1 VQIRREGILRLC
13 SFEMSNLSAD
23 MMNAQ
28 LDRVDA
34 DVRPAVVRKTRKRQ
48 VTANSSAVCKHS
60 RMKHNKPLADAPNRI
75 TSPTS
80 TPPSDTPASNQ
91 RADNPT
97 GNPLIPDQP
106 QGSVAYLPK
115 VAHPLSVKRAND
127 AARYLSLCAASPLA
141 FRRAIDALPTS
152 SIIRIYELIC
162 IAAKGDGQVKLSSKQ
177 RRLCTKYGTDSR
189 ASSKTKRRLLRR
201 ATKETVRS
209 VFAPLMLQTAFG
221 ATDGGVM
228 SATLQAITTANASFT
243 F

>member
-1 VQIRREGILRLC
+1 
-13 SFEMSNLSAD
+13 MSNFPAD
-23 MMNAQ
+23 MVSAQ
-28 LDRVDA
+28 LDRFDA

-75 TSPTS
+75 GSPTS
-80 TPPSDTPASNQ
+80 TPPSDMPASNQ
-91 RADNPT
+91 LSEIPTRNPI
-97 GNPLIPDQP
+97 IPDQP
-106 QGSVAYLPK
+106 QGSVADLPK

-152 SIIRIYELIC
+152 SIIRIYELVC
-162 IAAKGDGQVKLSSKQ
+162 IAAKGDGQVKLSPKQ
-177 RRLCTKYGTDSR
+177 RRLCTKYGADSR

-201 ATKETVRS
+201 ATKEAVRS

-221 ATDGGVM
+221 ATDGGMM
-228 SATLQAITTANASFT
+228 SAALQAIATVKPRLIF
-243 F
+243 